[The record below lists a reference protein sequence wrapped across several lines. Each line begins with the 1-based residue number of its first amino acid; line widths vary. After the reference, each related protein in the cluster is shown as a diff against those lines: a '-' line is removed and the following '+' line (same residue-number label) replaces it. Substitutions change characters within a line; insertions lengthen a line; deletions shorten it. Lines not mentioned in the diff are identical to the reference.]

1 MYISMEIRN
10 TSLYQDLPHKI
21 LNKSEK
27 RMMDMTNKTHQTI
40 KLTTAAMMLALIM
53 VFSLLES
60 TVTPLL
66 GLPPGVRLGL
76 SNIVIMYSLFS
87 ISKPTALL
95 LVVLKSIFVLITR
108 GGVAGLLSFSGGIL
122 ALVIMVFLMFI
133 FKDKISILILSV
145 AGAISHNIGQLA
157 VVSLLF
163 RTNLLLV
170 YLPVLLVSGVIMGV
184 ITSSLLRATLPLI
197 KRLSDSN

>member
-1 MYISMEIRN
+1 
-10 TSLYQDLPHKI
+10 
-21 LNKSEK
+21 
-27 RMMDMTNKTHQTI
+27 MTGKTHHTI
-40 KLTTAAMMLALIM
+40 KLTTSAMMLALIM
-53 VFSLLES
+53 VFSILES
-60 TVTPLL
+60 TFTPLL

-76 SNIVIMYSLFS
+76 GNIVIMYSLFS

-122 ALVIMVFLMFI
+122 ALLMMIFLMFL

-145 AGAISHNIGQLA
+145 VGAISHNIGQLT
-157 VVSLLF
+157 VVSFLF

-170 YLPVLLVSGVIMGV
+170 YLPVLLVSGIIMGI

-197 KRLSDSN
+197 NRLSNSN